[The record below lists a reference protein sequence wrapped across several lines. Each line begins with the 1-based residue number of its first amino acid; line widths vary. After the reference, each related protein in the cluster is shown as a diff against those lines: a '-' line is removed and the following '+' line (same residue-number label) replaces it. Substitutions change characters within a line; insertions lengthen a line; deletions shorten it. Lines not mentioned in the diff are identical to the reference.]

1 MRIEWDDVALQD
13 RERLFEFLY
22 PVNPR
27 AAEQADAELEKAVAR
42 LIDNPRLGKVWY
54 QQARKLLIDKASLL
68 VVYLIDGETIKILAV
83 AHQREKFPN

>member
-27 AAEQADAELEKAVAR
+27 AAEQADAELEKPWRV
-42 LIDNPRLGKVWY
+42 
-54 QQARKLLIDKASLL
+54 
-68 VVYLIDGETIKILAV
+68 
-83 AHQREKFPN
+83 